1 MTQLLFIEIF
11 VLGASLIASIYHF
24 VLFVQQKDKFL
35 LFYSIYLFSASL
47 YISFKLVSNN
57 YDPFEPTTNIWYYT
71 LEEILQVLMY
81 SSYATFAAVTLEVT
95 KKPVIIKWCW
105 IGVLIFS
112 AVSIVFQLYKCLA
125 FGPGITTRYSYA
137 ISRLSTIFVA
147 AVALLLAWRVRN
159 SVFQKTIII
168 GSYVYAFFA
177 MLSVFSFI
185 FKHSYLG
192 LSGVEPYML
201 GSFIDIIIFSGAL
214 GYRFKKIAEE
224 KNKLLQLS
232 LQTAE
237 SRTNIARSLN
247 DDVGAALSSMHVY
260 ASVAESM
267 VNKDP
272 QKAAEYIEQIKLS
285 SLSIMDDVSDII
297 WALSLTPAAIAE
309 ALPLRIKQCG
319 LEMFSP
325 LDIACTYE
333 LDEEAIRNIKDV
345 DGAKKILQQIKGG
358 MKDLLSNNI
367 PGGKAVSISFTRA
380 GLYVGFL

>member
-112 AVSIVFQLYKCLA
+112 AVSIVFQFYKSLV

-272 QKAAEYIEQIKLS
+272 HKAAEYIEQIKLS
-285 SLSIMDDVSDII
+285 SLNIMDDVSDII
-297 WALSLTPAAIAE
+297 WALNLTPAAIAE

-333 LDEEAIRNIKDV
+333 LDEEVIRNIKDV
-345 DGAKKILQQIKGG
+345 ASAIRVLQLVKDAMKKIVQTSETKNTTVFIQLLPG
-358 MKDLLSNNI
+358 MIDVKF
-367 PGGKAVSISFTRA
+367 V
-380 GLYVGFL
+380 